1 MAAGTLQPGSC
12 HDVLQGLAVAA
23 ATREAARQRGDTAKR
38 KREGEGAGGGDAKRA
53 APPRVIPVI
62 SHEVAVPKDFDE
74 AARGLDPKLHGALPA
89 QTDAAHRVLLAPAA
103 WPRRMLQ
110 SGCA

>member
-1 MAAGTLQPGSC
+1 M
-12 HDVLQGLAVAA
+12 LQGLAVAA

-38 KREGEGAGGGDAKRA
+38 KREGEGPGGDAKRA

-74 AARGLDPKLHGALPA
+74 AARGLDPRLHGALPA
-89 QTDAAHRVLLAPAA
+89 QRDPAHLLTPASR
-103 WPRRMLQ
+103 PRRMLQ
-110 SGCA
+110 SRCA